1 MNLIY
6 LSLPAVIILDI
17 YIWTWIAGLLSAPSD
32 LAVFAGIV
40 CIFVTII
47 LHYALY
53 KLLKSK
59 LKL

>member
-1 MNLIY
+1 MKLIY
-6 LSLPAVIILDI
+6 LSLPAVVVLDI

-40 CIFVTII
+40 SIFVTII
-47 LHYALY
+47 LHYAFY

-59 LKL
+59 F